1 MEAYYE
7 WLNSLISTNKN
18 DFSEWP
24 QIIWNN
30 PYNTAEYQN
39 QRDSILRKFQK
50 SILFK
55 ETKPFYKQ
63 ISKGCEICG
72 SGKWNCLF
80 ITNKCNAKC
89 FYCPAQQQ
97 NDETPSAQGIDFENP
112 EEYAHFIKYFDF
124 QGMSISGGEPLLFFN
139 RSVEFLRKVKQIAGS
154 DIYTWLYTNGILAD
168 KEKMKILSEA
178 GLTEI
183 RFDIGATGLKLDKI
197 NFAKGVIPNIT
208 IEIPAIPDEK
218 ERIKLLLPE
227 MIKAGVSNLNL
238 HQLRL
243 TKHNAKNIVNRGYTI
258 INAEKPIV
266 LESELAAL
274 EIMDFAKEN
283 SLDIGI
289 NYCSFF
295 FKHRFQKAGYRRQ
308 IAEKIKIEGFQL
320 SQNGYFRKLD
330 EKTIKYK
337 NVKVFDNKPQ
347 QGDSERIVIGEK
359 NYYYIS
365 ETIFDKEI
373 ASDAVFQEIKA
384 LITKEPKQIPEDPLL
399 FKIWQLEYIE
409 SGLRDY

>member
-1 MEAYYE
+1 MEAYFG
-7 WLNSLISTNKN
+7 WLNSLVNNNKR
-18 DFSEWP
+18 DFSDWP

-30 PYNTAEYQN
+30 PYNSYDFQK
-39 QRDSILRKFQK
+39 QRDEFLKKFEK

-80 ITNKCNAKC
+80 ITNRCNANC

-97 NDETPSAQGIDFENP
+97 NDETPSAQGMDFENP
-112 EEYAHFIKYFDF
+112 EEYAHFIKYFGF

-139 RSVEFLRKVKQIAGS
+139 RSVEYLRKVKEIAGG
-154 DIYTWLYTNGILAD
+154 DIFTWLYTNGILAG
-168 KEKMKILSEA
+168 KEKMKILSDA
-178 GLTEI
+178 GLNEI
-183 RFDIGATGLKLDKI
+183 RFDIGATSLKLDKI

-208 IEIPAIPDEK
+208 IEIPAIPEEK

-227 MIKAGVSNLNL
+227 MIKAGVNNLNL

-243 TKHNAKNIVNRGYTI
+243 TKHNARNIVKRGYTI

-274 EIMDFAKEN
+274 EIMGFAKEN
-283 SLDIGI
+283 SLKIGI

-308 IAEKIKIEGFQL
+308 IAEKIMIDGFQL
-320 SQNGYFRKLD
+320 TQNGYLRILD
-330 EKTIKYK
+330 EKSIKYK
-337 NVKVFDNKPQ
+337 NVKVFDKKPQ
-347 QGDSERIVIGEK
+347 QGDSEKIVIGGK

-373 ASDAVFQEIKA
+373 ASAATFQDIKA
-384 LITKEPKQIPEDPLL
+384 LIIKEPQQIPEDSLL

-409 SGLRDY
+409 SGLREY